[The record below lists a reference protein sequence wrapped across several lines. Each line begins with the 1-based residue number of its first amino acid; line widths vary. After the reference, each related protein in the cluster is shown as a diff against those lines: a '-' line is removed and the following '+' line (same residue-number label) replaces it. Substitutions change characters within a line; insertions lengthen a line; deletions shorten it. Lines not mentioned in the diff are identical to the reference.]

1 MGVVMGAYEDLE
13 DRVETLEHA
22 LYRIRML
29 ATTVVVELEPALA
42 AIAQIASEALKGSEE
57 DE

>member
-1 MGVVMGAYEDLE
+1 MGAYEDME
-13 DRVETLEHA
+13 DRVEELEHA

-29 ATTVVVELEPALA
+29 ATTVVAELEPALA
-42 AIAQIASEALKGSEE
+42 AIAQIASEVLKGSEE

>member
-1 MGVVMGAYEDLE
+1 MGTYEDME
-13 DRVETLEHA
+13 DRIEQLEHA

-29 ATTVVVELEPALA
+29 ATTVVVVVEPALT

-57 DE
+57 Q